1 MASVEH
7 ISYPRIT
14 TGGSVGSTAA
24 RGDWVATEKI
34 HGGQLVLGYDGG
46 TLHVGKRKAW
56 LRPDEAFFG
65 WQLLRDRFQ
74 AAAEAALARGGAAV
88 RIFGELY
95 GGAYPHP
102 DMPAAPGMAPVQ
114 TGVWYSPT
122 VRYALFDVLGGDG
135 RFLPYAEVAAVA
147 AAGGLDVVPLLARGS
162 RTSLD
167 AVPVRFPTRVPA
179 LLGLPPIDG
188 NLAEGVVLRPDSP
201 MTPADRPVRKLKIEE
216 FDEQRFSASRKWD
229 PWLHL
234 SPAELREIA
243 ETLVNG
249 PRLASARSKVGPEAG
264 DDLLDEVTLDVMI
277 DLAEAFP
284 AAVGALS
291 AADEAALQAH
301 IRSHAGALGPPLADQ
316 V

>member
-1 MASVEH
+1 MAYVEH
-7 ISYPRIT
+7 LAYPRIAN
-14 TGGSVGSTAA
+14 TGTAVG
-24 RGDWVATEKI
+24 GDWVATEKI
-34 HGGQLVLGYDGG
+34 HGGQLVLGYDGRA
-46 TLHVGKRKAW
+46 LHVGKRKAW

-74 AAAEAALARGGAAV
+74 VAVTAALARGGAEV

-95 GGAYPHP
+95 GGAYPHS
-102 DMPAAPGMAPVQ
+102 DVPAAPGMAPVQ

-122 VRYALFDVLGGDG
+122 VRYALFDVLREG
-135 RFLPYAEVAAVA
+135 RFVPYAEVAAVA
-147 AAGGLDVVPLLARGS
+147 AEAGLDVVPLLARGT
-162 RTSLD
+162 RASLD
-167 AVPVRFPTRVPA
+167 GVPTRFTTRVPH
-179 LLGLPPIDG
+179 LLGLPELDG
-188 NLAEGVVLRPDSP
+188 NLAEGLVLRPDTP
-201 MTPADRPVRKLKIEE
+201 MAPADRPVRKLKIAE
-216 FDEQRFSASRKWD
+216 FDEGRFAASRKWD

-243 ETLVNG
+243 ATMVNG

-284 AAVGALS
+284 AAMGALS

-301 IRSHAGALGPPLADQ
+301 IRSHAGTL
-316 V
+316 

>member
-1 MASVEH
+1 MACVEH
-7 ISYPRIT
+7 MTYPRIT
-14 TGGSVGSTAA
+14 TGGAAVG
-24 RGDWVATEKI
+24 GDWVATEKI

-46 TLHVGKRKAW
+46 ALHVGKRKAW
-56 LRPDEAFFG
+56 LRPEEAFFG

-74 AAAEAALARGGAAV
+74 LAVEAALGRGGAAV

-102 DMPAAPGMAPVQ
+102 DVPAAPGMAPVQ

-122 VRYALFDVLGGDG
+122 VRYALFDVLRHAEPGDDG
-135 RFLPYAEVAAVA
+135 RFLPYAEVAAIA
-147 AAGGLDVVPLLARGS
+147 TEAGLDVVPLLARGT

-167 AVPVRFPTRVPA
+167 VVPVRFPTRVPH
-179 LLGLPPIDG
+179 LLGLPELDG
-188 NLAEGVVLRPDSP
+188 NLAEGVVLRPDAL
-201 MTPADRPVRKLKIEE
+201 MAPADRPVRKLKIAE
-216 FDEQRFSASRKWD
+216 FDEGRFSASRKWD

-243 ETLVNG
+243 ATMVNG
-249 PRLASARSKVGPEAG
+249 PRLASARSKVGPDAG
-264 DDLLDEVTLDVMI
+264 ADLLDEVTLDVMI

-284 AAVGALS
+284 AAMGALN
-291 AADEAALQAH
+291 AGDEAALQDH
-301 IRSHAGALGPPLADQ
+301 IRALAGDSNAGA

>member
-1 MASVEH
+1 MTCVEH
-7 ISYPRIT
+7 MTYPRIT
-14 TGGSVGSTAA
+14 TGGATVG
-24 RGDWVATEKI
+24 GDWVATEKI

-46 TLHVGKRKAW
+46 ALHVGKRKAW

-74 AAAEAALARGGAAV
+74 LAVEAALDRGGAAV

-102 DMPAAPGMAPVQ
+102 DVPAAPGMAPVQ

-122 VRYALFDVLGGDG
+122 VRYALFDVLRHAEPGDDG

-147 AAGGLDVVPLLARGS
+147 TAAGLDAVPLLARGT

-167 AVPVRFPTRVPA
+167 AVPVRFPTRVPH
-179 LLGLPPIDG
+179 LLGLPELDG
-188 NLAEGVVLRPDSP
+188 NLAEGVVLRPDAL
-201 MTPADRPVRKLKIEE
+201 MAPADRPVRKLKIAE
-216 FDEQRFSASRKWD
+216 FDERRFSASRRWD

-243 ETLVNG
+243 ATMVNG
-249 PRLASARSKVGPEAG
+249 PRLASARSKVGPDAG
-264 DDLLDEVTLDVMI
+264 ADLLDEVTLDVMI

-284 AAVGALS
+284 AAMGALD
-291 AADEAALQAH
+291 AADEAALQGH
-301 IRSHAGALGPPLADQ
+301 IRTLALALG
-316 V
+316 